1 MGVMAVTGLSLI
13 GIGCSGSP
21 TTGPVPATATNTPTA
36 IAQSPTLSPTP
47 NATMNS
53 EFFIAPPG
61 VSDLEPVPGSNLSIT
76 VLYNE
81 TETYTTPYFIVGITP
96 ATNTTLICPAANQ
109 YLLVDSTSGSNGKNL
124 MTSTTQDTT
133 DPGNGWPGVGTLG
146 TPAVLYI
153 QVWNVTLPTT
163 LPPGNYNIVVEENG
177 FAVGCSSAYG
187 TVPNTHRTI
196 TVSYPT
202 STPTF
207 TSTSTTTPTATNT
220 STVMWTSTFTPTPT
234 ATGTPTSTNT
244 NTPSLTSTP
253 TMTATIPTGI
263 FSGTPGVS
271 NMTPSAGSNLSVTV
285 IYNEPGTNDTPYF
298 IVGITPASNTSLV
311 CSTTNQFLLVDST
324 SGSNSTSPAISTTQD
339 LTDAGTGWPGQVV
352 GGTSNNPYTQI
363 WTVTIPS
370 TLPSGSYNLVVAE
383 NDNGVTDCPSGAT
396 AGEGATSSTYT
407 TITIP

>member
-1 MGVMAVTGLSLI
+1 
-13 GIGCSGSP
+13 
-21 TTGPVPATATNTPTA
+21 
-36 IAQSPTLSPTP
+36 
-47 NATMNS
+47 
-53 EFFIAPPG
+53 
-61 VSDLEPVPGSNLSIT
+61 
-76 VLYNE
+76 
-81 TETYTTPYFIVGITP
+81 
-96 ATNTTLICPAANQ
+96 
-109 YLLVDSTSGSNGKNL
+109 
-124 MTSTTQDTT
+124 
-133 DPGNGWPGVGTLG
+133 
-146 TPAVLYI
+146 
-153 QVWNVTLPTT
+153 
-163 LPPGNYNIVVEENG
+163 
-177 FAVGCSSAYG
+177 
-187 TVPNTHRTI
+187 
-196 TVSYPT
+196 
-202 STPTF
+202 
-207 TSTSTTTPTATNT
+207 
-220 STVMWTSTFTPTPT
+220 
-234 ATGTPTSTNT
+234 
-244 NTPSLTSTP
+244 
-253 TMTATIPTGI
+253 MTATIPTGI